1 MNRAYAVVACL
12 TLVIAAPPPTSAQT
26 NLGTR
31 VTIDVTEVAPQKVFE
46 LLARSLDCTITV
58 DPAVKKPLTLRVVD
72 MPATDILS
80 MVCQS
85 IKCEYRFD
93 GKNIFVKP
101 LSASRRRQM
110 ALMEDHSRKLM
121 SRLPTGM
128 HFDGTPL
135 KDVLDTIAKA
145 AGLKLRP
152 WKDEGG
158 RKVTIDVGG
167 KTVNEALEAVV
178 RQIDGEGVVMMR
190 TWAGSWGQ
198 YRLVDK
204 RREP

>member
-1 MNRAYAVVACL
+1 MA
-12 TLVIAAPPPTSAQT
+12 
-26 NLGTR
+26 
-31 VTIDVTEVAPQKVFE
+31 
-46 LLARSLDCTITV
+46 
-58 DPAVKKPLTLRVVD
+58 
-72 MPATDILS
+72 S
-80 MVCQS
+80 MKEQS
-85 IKCEYRFD
+85 RKMGE
-93 GKNIFVKP
+93 
-101 LSASRRRQM
+101 
-110 ALMEDHSRKLM
+110 HSRKLE

-135 KDVLDTIAKA
+135 KDVLDTIGKA

-152 WKDEGG
+152 WKDEGS

-178 RQIDGEGVVMMR
+178 RQIDGEGVVMTR